1 MSEQDNYFDPIIH
14 TVPTPITI
22 SWNWVS
28 VKDRLPPD
36 RERVLVYT
44 IDGRMFDAC
53 FSAGIW
59 YEINNGWEL
68 DFHSMT
74 HWMNLP
80 EPPK

>member
-1 MSEQDNYFDPIIH
+1 VLSDDSGAAEMSEWI
-14 TVPTPITI
+14 
-22 SWNWVS
+22 S